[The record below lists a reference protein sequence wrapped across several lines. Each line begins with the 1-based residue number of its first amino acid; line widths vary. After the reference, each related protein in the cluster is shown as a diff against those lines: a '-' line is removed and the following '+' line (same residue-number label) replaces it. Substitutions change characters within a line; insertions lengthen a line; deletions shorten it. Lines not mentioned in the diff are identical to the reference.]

1 MTAMQGRFSSYH
13 VIGKRK
19 RSINLFISKLINLPF
34 LVQDVKKVKISLGE
48 KKKREYRGRA
58 A

>member
-13 VIGKRK
+13 VIGKQK